1 MNPAEFDVSA
11 DVGESISEILEIT
24 NTGDEPLDLSLVTEG
39 AAVTLSRSAA
49 TLQAGEVVETE
60 VSAECASPGKRTTA
74 IRVTGR
80 TGNKAATVTVPFVLR
95 CTSETG
101 TYLVSLEAF
110 QWPPVYKK
118 DYLAGP
124 EAAVQRRLG
133 H

>member
-60 VSAECASPGKRTTA
+60 VSAECASPGKRTTD

-101 TYLVSLEAF
+101 TYPVSLEAF

-118 DYLAGP
+118 DYLAGT
-124 EAAVQRRLG
+124 EASVQRRLG